1 LLVPQALSL
10 VLIRS
15 NGIANMKITLKHAW
29 MVPHIVKMNDG
40 RTIQLETKETEVT
53 DADAVEILD
62 KHAPLFEEVQVEE
75 KVEEKVVDQSSE

>member
-1 LLVPQALSL
+1 
-10 VLIRS
+10 
-15 NGIANMKITLKHAW
+15 MKITLKHAW